1 MKPIDSVLILKIT
14 YHILSLLSAYASTS
28 SQFSNFQSDYG
39 LFIFPAYLACI
50 YSLSVFT
57 SDLYVYIM
65 DQYKGGN
72 AIKGLRIYP
81 DSLDYFEALVISG
94 EVLAYDCALMI
105 LSVNAREAM
114 FIL

>member
-1 MKPIDSVLILKIT
+1 MHQLPVKFL
-14 YHILSLLSAYASTS
+14 
-28 SQFSNFQSDYG
+28 SDYA

-72 AIKGLRIYP
+72 AIKGLRICS

-94 EVLAYDCALMI
+94 QVLAYDCALMI
-105 LSVNAREAM
+105 LSVSHKSINKFEAL

>member
-1 MKPIDSVLILKIT
+1 MHQLPVKFLP
-14 YHILSLLSAYASTS
+14 
-28 SQFSNFQSDYG
+28 DYR
-39 LFIFPAYLACI
+39 LFIIPAYLAYI

-65 DQYKGGN
+65 DQYKGEN
-72 AIKGLRIYP
+72 AIKCLRICP

-94 EVLAYDCALMI
+94 QVLAYDCALMI
-105 LSVNAREAM
+105 LSVNAHEAM